1 MSRPRDE
8 RRAAEAVRLYSS
20 GLTCRQVARKLL
32 ADPRS
37 VAGWVG
43 DDLRKR
49 GTRPRTDVT
58 DAQVWELRYGE
69 EKCSYE
75 EIARRTTLSKTAV
88 RKRINRMG
96 PGGVR
101 VQPVKH
107 Y

>member
-1 MSRPRDE
+1 MARKRNE
-8 RRAAEAVRLYSS
+8 ARAAEAVRLYST

-58 DAQVWELRYGE
+58 DEQVWSLRFGE
-69 EKCSYE
+69 KLSYE
-75 EIARRTTLSKTAV
+75 AIHVRTGLSKTAV
-88 RKRINRMG
+88 RKRIARMG
-96 PGGVR
+96 REAYESSP
-101 VQPVKH
+101 
-107 Y
+107 